1 MRELVEPICDPGDG
15 GIATERV
22 ETALFTV
29 PSSLENDF
37 RPVASSESPVGLLN
51 EMGDGERG
59 VSLPWRNLNRAL

>member
-15 GIATERV
+15 GIPTERV

-29 PSSLENDF
+29 PSF
-37 RPVASSESPVGLLN
+37 RPVASSESTVGLLN
-51 EMGDGERG
+51 EMGDGERV